1 MKAFIAKNPK
11 LVGGILGAVLA
22 GLLSLVGLKMV
33 DVCPPCEP
41 AAVEQPAPAAE

>member
-1 MKAFIAKNPK
+1 MKEFIAKNPK

-41 AAVEQPAPAAE
+41 AAVVEAPAAE